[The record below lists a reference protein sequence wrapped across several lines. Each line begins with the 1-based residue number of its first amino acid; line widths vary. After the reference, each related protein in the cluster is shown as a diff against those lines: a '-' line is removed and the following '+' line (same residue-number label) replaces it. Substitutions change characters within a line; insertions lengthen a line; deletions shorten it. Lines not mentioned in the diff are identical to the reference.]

1 MSEPSLVQPFPAL
14 PIGGGHHYIIGYTV
28 IAGTELEAIDAAVRL
43 LRTDVK
49 LRGVD
54 EVRRVTGPL
63 WKVSLS
69 VEEDD

>member
-1 MSEPSLVQPFPAL
+1 MSEYVAPQPYPAL

-54 EVRRVTGPL
+54 EVRRVTGTL

-69 VEEDD
+69 VHEEG